1 MCKLT
6 LNAVVT
12 RALMDEHFCQALL
25 AGRTDQVLREFPLG
39 EEERQVLEQARA
51 ATLDGFVAQVHALMH
66 QQLPEASP
74 PAGVSAVWAYEAV
87 GGA

>member
-6 LNAVVT
+6 LNAIVT

-25 AGRTDQVLREFPLG
+25 AGHTDEVLREFSLG
-39 EEERQVLEQARA
+39 EEDRWVLESVRA

-66 QQLPEASP
+66 QDSLIGAPQM
-74 PAGVSAVWAYEAV
+74 GVPVAAAYQPV
-87 GGA
+87 GAA